1 MTGSMD
7 HIKISLI
14 NKTNTENLIKKLEE
28 RVLQIVPN
36 NSSPLITQERYRM
49 ALKNSV
55 ANLENFSLN
64 KNIELAAED
73 LRLTAREIGKITG
86 KIDIE
91 NILDVIFSRFCIGK

>member
-1 MTGSMD
+1 MPFVK
-7 HIKISLI
+7 HWHFVP
-14 NKTNTENLIKKLEE
+14 NTSNLLKKLEE
-28 RVLQIVPN
+28 KVLELIPN
-36 NSSPLITQERYRM
+36 HSSPLITQERYRV

-55 ANLENFSLN
+55 ANLENFSLA

-73 LRLTAREIGKITG
+73 LRLAAREIGKITG

>member
-1 MTGSMD
+1 MKDEGNV
-7 HIKISLI
+7 HISLTS
-14 NKTNTENLIKKLEE
+14 NTNTSELLKKLEE
-28 RVLQIVPN
+28 KILEIIPTQN
-36 NSSPLITQERYRM
+36 SPLITQERYRV

-55 ANLENFSLN
+55 ENLENFSLH

-73 LRLTAREIGKITG
+73 LRMTAREIGKITG